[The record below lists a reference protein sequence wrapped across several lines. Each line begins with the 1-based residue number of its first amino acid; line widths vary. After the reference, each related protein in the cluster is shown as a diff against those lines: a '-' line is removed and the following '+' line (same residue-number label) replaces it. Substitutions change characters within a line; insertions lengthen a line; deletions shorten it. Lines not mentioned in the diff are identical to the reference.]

1 MGNALEL
8 RPIARAN
15 TPYTTKF
22 GVPRQAG
29 LVRLEGRI
37 VFEPEFRIDE
47 AVRGIETFSHIW
59 LIWAFSHNIRET
71 WTPTVRP
78 PRLGGSARQGV
89 FATRSS
95 FRPNSLALSCVELV
109 GVEESADEGKVL
121 RVRGMDMVDGTPIYD
136 IKPYI
141 PYADSLPEASAGWL
155 DEQQWQELKQV
166 EIPSQE
172 LEKLPEHLHEGLHDI
187 LAQDPRPAYRRD
199 LEAGENTERTYW
211 LALERY
217 IVYFRV
223 DDERVRVT
231 RVRTLDDEELGVLR
245 ETGQIADDY
254 YRDCERQ

>member
-1 MGNALEL
+1 MPIPDSLTL
-8 RPIARAN
+8 RPIARAD

-37 VFEPEFRIDE
+37 VFESEYRIDE
-47 AVRGIETFSHIW
+47 ALRGLETFSHIW
-59 LIWAFSHNIRET
+59 LIWGFSHNMRET

-78 PRLGGSARQGV
+78 PRLGGSVRQGV

-95 FRPNSLALSCVELV
+95 FRPNNLALSCVELV
-109 GVEESADEGKVL
+109 GIEESADEGKAL

-141 PYADSLPEASAGWL
+141 PYADAPDNATSGWL
-155 DEQQWQELKQV
+155 DDQQWQELKQV
-166 EIPSQE
+166 DIPLQE
-172 LEKLPEHLHEGLHDI
+172 LEKLPEHLREGLHDI

-199 LEAGENTERTYW
+199 LEAGESAERTYW

-217 IVYFRV
+217 IVYFCV
-223 DDERVRVT
+223 EDEYVRVV
-231 RVRTLDDEELGVLR
+231 RVHTLNDEELDVLR
-245 ETGQIADDY
+245 KTGQIADDIL
-254 YRDCERQ
+254 

>member
-1 MGNALEL
+1 MADNGIDFLSL
-8 RPIARAN
+8 RPIGYARA
-15 TPYTTKF
+15 PYTTKF

-37 VFEPEFRIDE
+37 VFEPDFRIDE
-47 AVRGIETFSHIW
+47 ALRGIETFSHIW

-78 PRLGGSARQGV
+78 PRLGGSVRQGV

-95 FRPNSLALSCVELV
+95 FRPNNLALSCVELV
-109 GVEESADEGKVL
+109 GVEESAGEGLVL

-141 PYADSLPEASAGWL
+141 PYADAPTNATSGWVG
-155 DEQQWQELKQV
+155 EQQWQALDV
-166 EIPSQE
+166 EISPQE
-172 LEKLPEHLHEGLHDI
+172 LEKLPDHLRRGLHDI

-199 LEAGENTERTYW
+199 LEAGESAERTYW

-223 DDERVRVT
+223 DGERVRVT
-231 RVRTLDDEELGVLR
+231 RVRILDDEELKVLR
-245 ETGQIADDY
+245 ETGQITD
-254 YRDCERQ
+254 

>member
-1 MGNALEL
+1 MADSNTELLEL

-37 VFEPEFRIDE
+37 VFEPDFRIDE
-47 AVRGIETFSHIW
+47 AVRGLETFSHIW
-59 LIWAFSHNIRET
+59 LIWAFSHNIRES

-95 FRPNSLALSCVELV
+95 FRPNNLALSCVELV
-109 GVEESADEGKVL
+109 GIEESAGEGLVL

-141 PYADSLPEASAGWL
+141 PYADAPTNATSGWVG
-155 DEQQWQELKQV
+155 EQQWQPLDV
-166 EIPSQE
+166 EISPQE
-172 LEKLPEHLHEGLHDI
+172 LAQLPERLRVGLYDI

-199 LEAGENTERTYW
+199 LEAGESVERTYW

-217 IVYFRV
+217 IVYFCV
-223 DDERVRVT
+223 DDECARVI
-231 RVRTLDDEELGVLR
+231 RVRTLDDEELEVLR
-245 ETGQIADDY
+245 KTGQITD
-254 YRDCERQ
+254 